1 MSKRQLKKG
10 QIFAKKKFLDNFQLL
25 WQVTLLG
32 SGNLTPVTRAV
43 MRVML

>member
-10 QIFAKKKFLDNFQLL
+10 KKFAKKILDNFQLL